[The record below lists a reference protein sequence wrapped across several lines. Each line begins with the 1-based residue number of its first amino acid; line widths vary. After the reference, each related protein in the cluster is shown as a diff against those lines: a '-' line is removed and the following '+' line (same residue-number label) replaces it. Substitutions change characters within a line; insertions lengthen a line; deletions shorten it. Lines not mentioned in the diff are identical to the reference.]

1 MTHFRPYVLL
11 LLTLLLP
18 ACRRSEGR
26 GGPNG
31 RELTIFVASSLVP
44 TFQELADTLMSRDSS
59 LLVRLNGG
67 ASSALVSQLQMGG
80 AADLLATADERWM
93 RIGQEKGVVVS
104 AETFAVSSLAL
115 VISTKSHAAEF
126 VREPLNLAS
135 PGTKVVLAAPQVPL
149 GRYSRELLARL
160 SHLEGYGPDFA
171 TRVEQGVVSQ
181 ELSAAGVLSKLR
193 LGEADAGIIY
203 RAQLLTDT
211 TGTLREL
218 PVPGARDI
226 VAHYFIAMT
235 RSATDSTDATSFLEL
250 LRSAKG
256 RAVLTAHGF
265 ELPRG
270 TPET

>member
-1 MTHFRPYVLL
+1 MTRLL
-11 LLTLLLP
+11 FLLALLLP
-18 ACRRSEGR
+18 ACRRGETR
-26 GGPNG
+26 GGPHG
-31 RELTIFVASSLVP
+31 REVTIFVASSLVP
-44 TFQELADTLMSRDSS
+44 AFQDLADTLMSRDSG
-59 LLVRLNGG
+59 LLVRLNGD

-80 AADLLATADERWM
+80 SADLLATADERWM
-93 RIGQEKGVVVS
+93 QIAREKGVVDS
-104 AETFAVSSLAL
+104 AENFAASSLAL
-115 VISTKSHAAEF
+115 VISMKSHAADF

-160 SHLEGYGPDFA
+160 SHIEGYGPDFA
-171 TRVEQGVVSQ
+171 SRVELGVVSQ
-181 ELSAAGVLSKLR
+181 ELSAAGVLSKLQ

-203 RAQLLTDT
+203 RTQLLADSS
-211 TGTLREL
+211 GTLREL

-235 RSATDSTDATSFLEL
+235 RSATDTTDAHSFLEL
-250 LRSAKG
+250 LRSTRGK
-256 RAVLTAHGF
+256 AVLTAHGF

>member
-1 MTHFRPYVLL
+1 MTNLRPLL

-18 ACRRSEGR
+18 ACRRGESR
-26 GGPNG
+26 GGPHG
-31 RELTIFVASSLVP
+31 RELTVFVASSLVP
-44 TFQELADTLMSRDSS
+44 AFQDLADTLMRRDST
-59 LLVRLNGG
+59 LLVRLNGA

-93 RIGQEKGVVVS
+93 RVAQQKGL
-104 AETFAVSSLAL
+104 AGIADTLAVSSLAL
-115 VISTKSHAAEF
+115 VISMKSGAADF
-126 VREPLNLAS
+126 MRMPLNLAS

-149 GRYSRELLARL
+149 GRYSRDLLARM
-160 SHLEGYGPDFA
+160 SQLEGYGPDFA
-171 TRVEQGVVSQ
+171 TRVEHGVVSQ
-181 ELSAAGVLSKLR
+181 ELSAASVVSKLR

-203 RAQLLTDT
+203 RAQLQADT
-211 TGTLREL
+211 TGALREL

-226 VAHYFIAMT
+226 VAHYLIAMT
-235 RSATDSTDATSFLEL
+235 RAATDTTDARTFLDL

-270 TPET
+270 TPTP

>member
-1 MTHFRPYVLL
+1 MTRLLL

-18 ACRRSEGR
+18 ACRRGETR
-26 GGPNG
+26 GGPHG

-44 TFQELADTLMSRDSS
+44 AFQDLADTLMSRDSS
-59 LLVRLNGG
+59 LLVRLNGA
-67 ASSALVSQLQMGG
+67 ASSELVSQLQLGG
-80 AADLLATADERWM
+80 SADLLATADQRWM
-93 RIGQEKGVVVS
+93 QIAREKGVAGS

-115 VISTKSHAAEF
+115 VLSIKSGAAKF

-149 GRYSRELLARL
+149 GRYSRELLERL
-160 SHLEGYGPDFA
+160 SHIQGYGPDFA
-171 TRVEQGVVSQ
+171 TRVELGVVSQ

-203 RAQLLTDT
+203 RAQLRADT

-226 VAHYFIAMT
+226 LAHYFVALT
-235 RSATDSTDATSFLEL
+235 RRATDTTDARNFLEL

-265 ELPRG
+265 ELPPG

>member
-149 GRYSRELLARL
+149 GRYSRELLERL

-171 TRVEQGVVSQ
+171 ARVEQGVVSQ
-181 ELSAAGVLSKLR
+181 ELSAADVLSKLR

-235 RSATDSTDATSFLEL
+235 RGATDSTDATSFLEL

>member
-1 MTHFRPYVLL
+1 MTRFLLL
-11 LLTLLLP
+11 LLTLLIP
-18 ACRRSEGR
+18 ACRRGETR

-44 TFQELADTLMSRDSS
+44 AFQDLADTLMRRDSS

-80 AADLLATADERWM
+80 TADLLATADERWM
-93 RIGQEKGVVVS
+93 QMGQEKGVADS
-104 AETFAVSSLAL
+104 AESFAVSSLAL
-115 VISTKSHAAEF
+115 VISTRSGAPNF
-126 VREPLNLAS
+126 MRQPLNLAS

-171 TRVEQGVVSQ
+171 ARVEQGVVSQ

-203 RAQLLTDT
+203 RAQLLADT

-226 VAHYFIAMT
+226 VAHYFIART
-235 RSATDSTDATSFLEL
+235 RSATDTTDATTFLAL
-250 LRSAKG
+250 LHSPKG
-256 RAVLTAHGF
+256 QAVLTAHGF
-265 ELPRG
+265 ELPRD
-270 TPET
+270 TPEP